1 MKNIEEQI
9 VDHRTETALD
19 VEATASSQLQD
30 THLRDA
36 DDSMPDHLRDAD
48 GSMPDHLRDADDS
61 MPDHLRDADDSI
73 SKKFI
78 TPYFDKHDCEQ
89 LHWATFLPHWHQD
102 DKYVFVTFRLADS
115 LPQAKLRVLQ
125 EEKEMWLKKHPKPW
139 NVDDENEYCDKFV
152 SKIDKW
158 LDSNYGEC
166 LLKYPQNRKII
177 EEALLFFDGERYD
190 LKAFVVMPNHVHLLM
205 QMKKG
210 FNIEKVMRSLK
221 SFTAKEINKVMHR
234 TGRLWQSEYFDRIIR
249 SEDHYKYVLN
259 YIVANDRNLAK
270 VRDDS
275 IPYCVEMT
283 LDVEATAS
291 SQLQDTHLR
300 PADDSMPDH
309 LRDADDSIIGRHSTN
324 ETSWQD
330 ELFHVV
336 SDYSYALHLLDQ
348 YDHQQLSVENVTTG
362 TRFQA
367 TYDNAKQAIAALRE
381 KFGGSPLF
389 GNEKDGSF
397 KSSIGQIYQT
407 FDGNDLYPSVEEKAA
422 MLLYLVTK
430 NHSFSDGNKRIA
442 ATLFLWFLN
451 NNGILYAPDGRKR
464 IADNTLVALTLMI
477 AESKPEEKDVMVK
490 VVVNLINQK
499 N

>member
-1 MKNIEEQI
+1 MK
-9 VDHRTETALD
+9 ASLD
-19 VEATASSQLQD
+19 TEATASSQLQ
-30 THLRDA
+30 
-36 DDSMPDHLRDAD
+36 SI
-48 GSMPDHLRDADDS
+48 
-61 MPDHLRDADDSI
+61 HLRDADDSI

-78 TPYFDKHDCEQ
+78 TPYFDKHDCEH
-89 LHWATFLPHWHQD
+89 LRWATRLPHWHQD

-115 LPQAKLRVLQ
+115 LPKAKLRVLQ
-125 EEKEMWLKKHPKPW
+125 EEKETWLKKHPKPW
-139 NVDDENEYCDKFV
+139 DVKDENDYYDKFV

-166 LLKYPQNRKII
+166 LLKYPQNRKIT
-177 EEALLFFDGERYD
+177 ENALLFFDGERYN

-205 QMKKG
+205 QLKKG
-210 FNIEKVMRSLK
+210 INLENVMRSLK
-221 SFTAKEINKVMHR
+221 SFTAKQINKVMHR
-234 TGRLWQSEYFDRIIR
+234 SGRLWQSEYFDRIIR
-249 SEDHYKYVLN
+249 SEDHYKNVLK
-259 YIVANDRNLAK
+259 YIVANDRSLAK
-270 VRDDS
+270 VMDNS
-275 IPYCVEMT
+275 IPYCVEAA
-283 LDVEATAS
+283 LDMEATAS

-300 PADDSMPDH
+300 DADGSTLDH
-309 LRDADDSIIGRHSTN
+309 LRDADDSISGRRSMN

-336 SDYSYALHLLDQ
+336 SDYSYALHVLDR
-348 YDHQQLSVENVTTG
+348 YDYQQLSVENVTTEA
-362 TRFQA
+362 RFHA
-367 TYDNAKQAIAALRE
+367 TYENAMQAISALKE

-422 MLLYLVTK
+422 ILLYLVTK

-451 NNGILYAPDGRKR
+451 NNCILSHEDGTKR

-490 VVVNLINQK
+490 VVVNLINK
-499 N
+499 NN

>member
-1 MKNIEEQI
+1 MKDIEEQVVI
-9 VDHRTETALD
+9 YRTGAALD
-19 VEATASSQLQD
+19 MEATASSQLQD

-36 DDSMPDHLRDAD
+36 DDSTIN
-48 GSMPDHLRDADDS
+48 HLRDADDS
-61 MPDHLRDADDSI
+61 TINHLRDADDSTINHLRDADGSI

-78 TPYFDKHDCEQ
+78 TPYFDKHDCEH
-89 LHWATFLPHWHQD
+89 LRWATRLPHWHQD

-125 EEKEMWLKKHPKPW
+125 EEKELWIKKHPKPW
-139 NVDDENEYCDKFV
+139 DVEDENDYYDKFV
-152 SKIDKW
+152 SKIDEW

-166 LLKYPQNRKII
+166 LLKYPQNRKIT
-177 EEALLFFDGERYD
+177 EDALLFFDGERYN

-205 QMKKG
+205 QLKKG
-210 FNIEKVMRSLK
+210 INIENVMRSIK
-221 SFTAKEINKVMHR
+221 SFTAKQINKVMHR
-234 TGRLWQSEYFDRIIR
+234 SGRLWQSEYFDRIIR
-249 SEDHYKYVLN
+249 SEDHYKNVLK
-259 YIVANDRNLAK
+259 YIVANDKSLAK
-270 VRDDS
+270 VMDDS
-275 IPYCVEMT
+275 IPYCVEEA
-283 LDVEATAS
+283 LDMEATAS

-300 PADDSMPDH
+300 
-309 LRDADDSIIGRHSTN
+309 DADGSIIDRYSMN
-324 ETSWQD
+324 ETSWRD
-330 ELFHVV
+330 ELFHIV

-348 YDHQQLSVENVTTG
+348 YDYQQLSVDNVTTE

-367 TYDNAKQAIAALRE
+367 TYDNAKQAIAALKERFCE
-381 KFGGSPLF
+381 SALF

-407 FDGNDLYPSVEEKAA
+407 FDGKDLYPSVEEKAA

-451 NNGILYAPDGRKR
+451 NNGILYHEDGTKR

-490 VVVNLINQK
+490 VVVNLINK
-499 N
+499 NN

>member
-1 MKNIEEQI
+1 M
-9 VDHRTETALD
+9 
-19 VEATASSQLQD
+19 EATESSQLQD

-36 DDSMPDHLRDAD
+36 D
-48 GSMPDHLRDADDS
+48 G
-61 MPDHLRDADDSI
+61 SI

-78 TPYFDKHDCEQ
+78 TPYFDKHDCEH
-89 LHWATFLPHWHQD
+89 LRWATRLPHWHQD

-125 EEKEMWLKKHPKPW
+125 EEKELWIKKHPKPW
-139 NVDDENEYCDKFV
+139 DVEDENDYYDKFV
-152 SKIDKW
+152 SKIDEW

-166 LLKYPQNRKII
+166 LLKYPQNRKIT
-177 EEALLFFDGERYD
+177 EDALLFFDGERYN
-190 LKAFVVMPNHVHLLM
+190 LIAFVVMPNHVHLLM
-205 QMKKG
+205 KMKKG
-210 FNIEKVMRSLK
+210 TNIESVMRSLK
-221 SFTAKEINKVMHR
+221 SFTAKQINKVMHR
-234 TGRLWQSEYFDRIIR
+234 SGRLWQSEYFDRIIR
-249 SEDHYKYVLN
+249 SEDHYKNVLK
-259 YIVANDRNLAK
+259 YIVANDKSLAK
-270 VRDDS
+270 VMDDS
-275 IPYCVEMT
+275 IPYCVEEA
-283 LDVEATAS
+283 LDMEATAS

-300 PADDSMPDH
+300 DADDSTINH
-309 LRDADDSIIGRHSTN
+309 LRDADGSIIDRYSMN
-324 ETSWQD
+324 ETSWRD
-330 ELFHVV
+330 ELFHIV

-348 YDHQQLSVENVTTG
+348 YDYQQLSVDNVTTE

-367 TYDNAKQAIAALRE
+367 TYDNAKQAIAALKER
-381 KFGGSPLF
+381 FGESTLF

-451 NNGILYAPDGRKR
+451 NNGILYHEDGTKR

-490 VVVNLINQK
+490 VVVNLINK
-499 N
+499 NN